1 MRFLH
6 ADWLPGFKT
15 ITSPDATFAIR
26 SQDFFKLSCWTIL
39 GKLNDKVFL
48 KNVKYP
54 ILRHTQYQKNLM
66 NLFKETLVNSKRTK
80 KPKTNKRTIKGTN
93 KRSKQTNERTE
104 KQTNK
109 RTNKWIDGQA

>member
-1 MRFLH
+1 
-6 ADWLPGFKT
+6 
-15 ITSPDATFAIR
+15 
-26 SQDFFKLSCWTIL
+26 
-39 GKLNDKVFL
+39 
-48 KNVKYP
+48 
-54 ILRHTQYQKNLM
+54 M

-93 KRSKQTNERTE
+93 KRSKQANERTE